1 MREFKNLDLFQYDHG
16 PYGVQEAVLMG
27 RVMVEAV
34 LAQDFKVIKAD
45 MAIKADKATRV
56 VIIIRGVS
64 SSSSRVTRATRSS
77 LIVGSIVSSPL
88 ACASAIRSFI
98 KGQ

>member
-1 MREFKNLDLFQYDHG
+1 MIMDR
-16 PYGVQEAVLMG
+16 PAVQDPVLMG

-45 MAIKADKATRV
+45 MAIKAVRATRV

-64 SSSSRVTRATRSS
+64 SSNSRVTRATRSS
-77 LIVGSIVSSPL
+77 
-88 ACASAIRSFI
+88 
-98 KGQ
+98 

>member
-1 MREFKNLDLFQYDHG
+1 MIVDH
-16 PYGVQEAVLMG
+16 PVVQALVFTG

-45 MAIKADKATRV
+45 MAIKAVRATRV

-64 SSSSRVTRATRSS
+64 SSNSSRVDTKAIQSS
-77 LIVGSIVSSPL
+77 
-88 ACASAIRSFI
+88 
-98 KGQ
+98 

>member
-1 MREFKNLDLFQYDHG
+1 MIVDRVA
-16 PYGVQEAVLMG
+16 VQAPDLMG

-34 LAQDFKVIKAD
+34 PVQDFMVIKAD
-45 MAIKADKATRV
+45 MAIKAIKETKV
-56 VIIIRGVS
+56 VIIIRGINS

-77 LIVGSIVSSPL
+77 CIVDSTMSSPL
-88 ACASAIRSFI
+88 VCANVIRSFI

>member
-1 MREFKNLDLFQYDHG
+1 MDR
-16 PYGVQEAVLMG
+16 PAVQDPVLMG

-64 SSSSRVTRATRSS
+64 SSNNQVIRVIRSS
-77 LIVGSIVSSPL
+77 
-88 ACASAIRSFI
+88 
-98 KGQ
+98 

>member
-1 MREFKNLDLFQYDHG
+1 MDH
-16 PYGVQEAVLMG
+16 PAVQDPDLMG

-45 MAIKADKATRV
+45 MAIKAIRVTRV

-64 SSSSRVTRATRSS
+64 SSNSRVTRATRSS
-77 LIVGSIVSSPL
+77 
-88 ACASAIRSFI
+88 
-98 KGQ
+98 